1 MSHNNVPQKCVK
13 SISVMEQPML
23 LEDYE
28 YGKVPQSITN
38 IIKYLEEST
47 HKPPNNN
54 DLIVG
59 FIYILMLE
67 AGFVPFE
74 APVCDETCDFNY
86 RRLLEQ
92 TRSIIGLRKIEG
104 NAYLDFVLLRSV
116 PHICS
121 VSCVSAGDDLIVN
134 CIIKGY
140 ATFTLMLDPL
150 GYFTGSKR
158 HPFQN
163 LNQLSRRVKSS
174 ISWPAKVEIL
184 KASKVYYPSLE
195 WIAPE
200 IQIQIMTYLDIDSV
214 FNLAKTC
221 TALCQSANC
230 VGLWIQLLNTYF
242 KKRHKYKSVEELQF
256 LYEALYEPDLFK
268 IMSEGPNIV
277 LLRNEDRM
285 KRSRSFYN

>member
-1 MSHNNVPQKCVK
+1 
-13 SISVMEQPML
+13 MEPML

-38 IIKYLEEST
+38 IIQYLEESA
-47 HKPPNNN
+47 HEPLHNN

-67 AGFVPFE
+67 AGFVPLQ
-74 APVCDETCDFNY
+74 ASDCDETCDFNY

-92 TRSIIGLRKIEG
+92 TRSIIGLRTIEG
-104 NAYLDFVLLRSV
+104 TAFMDFVLLRSV

-121 VSCVSAGDDLIVN
+121 VSCVSAGDDIIVN
-134 CIIKGY
+134 CVIKY
-140 ATFTLMLDPL
+140 VATFTLMLDPL
-150 GYFTGSKR
+150 GYFTGSKKR
-158 HPFQN
+158 PFQN
-163 LNQLSRRVKSS
+163 LNQLSRKFKSS
-174 ISWPAKVEIL
+174 ISWPAKVAIL

-200 IQIQIMTYLDIDSV
+200 IQIQIMTHLDIDSV

-221 TALCQSANC
+221 TALCQSANS

-242 KKRHKYKSVEELQF
+242 RKKQKHKSVEVLQF
-256 LYEALYEPDLFK
+256 LYETLYEPDLSR
-268 IMSEGPNIV
+268 IMSGGPNTFIIS
-277 LLRNEDRM
+277 NEDKM
-285 KRSRSFYN
+285 KFSFFS